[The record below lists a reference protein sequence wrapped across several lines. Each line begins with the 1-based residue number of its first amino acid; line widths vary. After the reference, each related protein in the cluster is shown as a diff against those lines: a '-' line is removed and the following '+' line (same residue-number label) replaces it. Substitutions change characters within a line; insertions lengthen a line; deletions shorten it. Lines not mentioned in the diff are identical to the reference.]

1 MTAEVTAGNFR
12 ADSGSPLLDGSCSN
26 AAEGVQMM
34 AEDGLVPR
42 AEISVTPLVDVV
54 LVLLIIFIV
63 ITPLL
68 QQGCDVAIPQVRAN
82 PSSDQTEI
90 VVSVGSH
97 GVLSLNREPVTRSEL
112 ANRLAHMLRDRSVK
126 TVLLSADDE
135 NAYEEVVSVMDLIR
149 HAGATR
155 IGAVLTSPA
164 EARP

>member
-1 MTAEVTAGNFR
+1 
-12 ADSGSPLLDGSCSN
+12 
-26 AAEGVQMM
+26 MM

-42 AEISVTPLVDVV
+42 AEINVTPLVDVV
-54 LVLLIIFIV
+54 LVLLIIFMV

-68 QQGCDVAIPQVRAN
+68 QQGYDIAMPRARPELPGN
-82 PSSDQTEI
+82 QREI

-112 ANRLAHMLRDRSVK
+112 ANRLAQILRDSSSK

-135 NAYEEVVSVMDLIR
+135 NAYEDVVSVMDLIR

-155 IGAVLTSPA
+155 IGAVLKSPA
-164 EARP
+164 EVRP